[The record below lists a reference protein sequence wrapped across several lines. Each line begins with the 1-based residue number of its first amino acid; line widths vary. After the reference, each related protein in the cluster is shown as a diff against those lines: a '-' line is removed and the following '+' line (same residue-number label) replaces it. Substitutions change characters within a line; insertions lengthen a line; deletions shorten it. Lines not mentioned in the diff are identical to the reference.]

1 MRAMRFT
8 QMNIWAHARLTHS
21 FAVVCLVSMAV
32 AGGAAAAG
40 ASIPASRSVSEPG
53 DSLYNACH
61 PRLLFTPQ
69 EIPALREKVRDGGR
83 DDAAYAAIRDVVKSG
98 YPIKTEAELFLD
110 TWAAINIMQNLG
122 LAAYLETPM
131 DSEAI
136 DFGRHMTLY
145 LVDTD
150 EPDAVD
156 VFFSSLRLRTLAFG
170 YDMFFADAPE
180 TLRTIVRNEILA
192 YVDTTMTVLRY
203 KRWLHSPYVS
213 NYNTVIGSA
222 LGLAALCLEGEMPH
236 AWVQETLER
245 ADEYVAVWAGAHLDP
260 DGSYDEGPMYAGWSM
275 RNLAYYFW
283 ARSRLYDR
291 YDFSTLPGLRD
302 LEKWLAFSTL
312 PIGHASMNNVNDSS
326 YLGHG
331 LSHYHTYLDWAQ
343 TAYGSGVS
351 AWLWERIVGPD
362 YGYDAGALADK
373 PGTVL
378 WHRGIAPVNPRD
390 RLLYHMLWRRQ
401 GLYYFRTGWPEGDA
415 SDDVV
420 FSFHSGKFMGGHAHE
435 DQNNFTLWGYG
446 TAFATDN
453 GPLAPAK
460 ETEGHNL
467 VLIDGKGQ
475 HNAGGSIGTDGIIRE
490 QILSS
495 FADYLFGDATSAYT
509 TYSEFNR
516 TGYPFPDDV
525 WSWGYDGGNP
535 VEYAHRRVAAIHEG
549 GLPPYFVIWDDIRK
563 DDLPHLYSWRLH
575 TAETNTVDLSANPI
589 CIRGG
594 NGLMDLLVMAPSMDS
609 LAVSQAPFD
618 NGNEDPNTNVISL
631 AYEGTD
637 FSLCSVLIP
646 DSNPPRHKV
655 VDHRLLP
662 QGSAAI
668 LSWPDG
674 SFDIII
680 VNRSGGEAA
689 LSLDGL
695 SPIASG
701 IVHQPG
707 ADEWPG
713 RIVTDARLAVLRI
726 RGNRVAGLLAND
738 VSRFDYEG
746 IPYARIRDGK
756 LNLVFSADTVSI
768 DRSDADFSFYLPRG
782 GEVRYE
788 DSVIR
793 VLNDGGYVVPD
804 RSAAPAASG
813 PIRLRAFP
821 NPFNATANIVVDLDR
836 GADVDVGVYDV
847 TGRLVTR
854 LWKGPLPRGANLL
867 RWRGTGTNGKPAAS
881 GMYFIRAETT
891 SASSTIKAVLLK

>member
-1 MRAMRFT
+1 MITNQLQRFT
-8 QMNIWAHARLTHS
+8 QMNIWAHAPMTRSL
-21 FAVVCLVSMAV
+21 AIVCLVSMTV
-32 AGGAAAAG
+32 AGVATAVGAPNT
-40 ASIPASRSVSEPG
+40 ASQSVFSRD
-53 DSLYNACH
+53 DSLYNSHH

-83 DDAAYAAIRDVVKSG
+83 DEAAYAAIRDIVKSV
-98 YPIKTEAELFLD
+98 YPTKTEVELFLD
-110 TWAAINIMQNLG
+110 TWAGINIMQNLG

-150 EPDAVD
+150 EPDATD
-156 VFFSSLRLRTLAFG
+156 VFFSSLRLRTLVFG

-180 TLRTIVRNEILA
+180 SLRTVVRNEILV

-236 AWVQETLER
+236 DWVQGTIAR

-260 DGSYDEGPMYAGWSM
+260 DGSYAEGAMYAGWSI

-283 ARSRLYDR
+283 ARSRLYDH
-291 YDFSTLPGLRD
+291 YDFSTLAGLRD

-312 PIGHASMNNVNDSS
+312 PVGHAAVNNVNDSS

-331 LSHYHTYLDWAQ
+331 LSHYHTYLDWAE

-362 YGYDAGALADK
+362 YGYDAGVLADK
-373 PGTVL
+373 PATVL
-378 WHRGIAPVNPRD
+378 WHRGVSPVNPRD
-390 RLLYHMLWRRQ
+390 RFPCHFLWRRQ

-420 FSFHSGKFMGGHAHE
+420 FSFYSGKFMGGHAHE
-435 DQNNFTLWGYG
+435 DQSNFTLWGYG

-453 GPLAPAK
+453 GSLAPAK

-475 HNAGGSIGTDGIIRE
+475 HNAGGSVGTDGIIRE
-490 QILSS
+490 HILSN

-516 TGYPFPDDV
+516 AGYPFPDDV

-535 VEYAHRRVAAIHEG
+535 VEFAHRRVAAVHED

-563 DDLPHLYSWRLH
+563 DNLPHLYSWRLH
-575 TAETNTVDLSANPI
+575 TDERNTIDLSSNPI

-594 NGLMDLLVMAPSMDS
+594 RGLMNLLVLSPAFDS
-609 LAVSQAPFD
+609 LLVSQEPFD
-618 NGNEDPNTNVISL
+618 NKNEDPNTNVLSL
-631 AYEGTD
+631 SYEGTD
-637 FSLCSVLIP
+637 FSLCSL
-646 DSNPPRHKV
+646 
-655 VDHRLLP
+655 LLP
-662 QGSAAI
+662 DGDPPQHTVLGHTLFPWGSVALLA
-668 LSWPDG
+668 WPEGVIDV
-674 SFDIII
+674 IM
-680 VNRSGGEAA
+680 VNRSGDEVTF
-689 LSLDGL
+689 SLEHR
-695 SPIASG
+695 S
-701 IVHQPG
+701 
-707 ADEWPG
+707 
-713 RIVTDARLAVLRI
+713 IVTDARLAVLRI
-726 RGNRVAGLLAND
+726 RGDEVAGLLAND
-738 VSRFDYEG
+738 VSRFDYES

-756 LNLVFSADTVSI
+756 LNLVFSADTVHI

-793 VLNDGGYVVPD
+793 VLNDGGFAVPD
-804 RSAAPAASG
+804 RSATPAASG

-821 NPFNATANIVVDLDR
+821 NPFNATANIVVDLDM
-836 GADVDVGVYDV
+836 GAEVNVTIYDV
-847 TGRLVTR
+847 TGRLVAR
-854 LWKGPLPRGANLL
+854 LWNGPLVRGANLL
-867 RWRGTGTNGKPAAS
+867 RWRGNGTNGEPVAT
-881 GMYFIRAETT
+881 GVYFIRAVTPNT
-891 SASSTIKAVLLK
+891 SSTIKAVLLK